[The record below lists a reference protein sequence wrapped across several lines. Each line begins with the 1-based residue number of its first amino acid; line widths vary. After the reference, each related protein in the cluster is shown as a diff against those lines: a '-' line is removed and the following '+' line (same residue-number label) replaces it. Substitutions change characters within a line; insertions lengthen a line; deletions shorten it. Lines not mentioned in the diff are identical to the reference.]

1 MWALLL
7 PVAKKTLNHLINRE
21 EVRRYL
27 VQVLRSLAS
36 TTDNKLDDGAV
47 DVVEAL
53 LFPKEVAAAD

>member
-1 MWALLL
+1 MWAVFLPLAKRTISGLLG
-7 PVAKKTLNHLINRE
+7 RD

-27 VQVLRSLAS
+27 VDVLRSLAA

-53 LFPKEVAAAD
+53 LFKKPEEA

>member
-7 PVAKKTLNHLINRE
+7 PLAKKTLGHLIDSE

-27 VQVLRSLAS
+27 VTVLRTLAES
-36 TTDNKLDDGAV
+36 TDNKLDDGAV

-53 LFPKEVAAAD
+53 LFKKVEEK

>member
-7 PVAKKTLNHLINRE
+7 PLAKRTLGHLIDSD

-27 VQVLRSLAS
+27 ITVLRSLAES
-36 TTDNKLDDGAV
+36 TDNKLDDGAV

-53 LFPKEVAAAD
+53 LFKKADEE

>member
-1 MWALLL
+1 MWAVFL
-7 PVAKKTLNHLINRE
+7 PLAKKTISGLLGRD

-27 VQVLRSLAS
+27 VDVLRSLAA

-53 LFPKEVAAAD
+53 LFKKPEEA

>member
-1 MWALLL
+1 MWALFL
-7 PVAKKTLNHLINRE
+7 PLAKKTISGLLGRD

-27 VQVLRSLAS
+27 VDVLRSLAA

-53 LFPKEVAAAD
+53 LFKKPE